1 MTPENPIA
9 EFEISSGAQRGS
21 RLTLYAGRLA
31 YQGGD
36 AMESV
41 PLAHLASV
49 GVAFER
55 DPLKLNWAIVL
66 LVLALILLAVSGP
79 LQGGIA
85 ALAGSIKEHAGRESL
100 DSVLLATFSVLGG
113 LARTLPFLAALLAA
127 VAVALLVIFWL
138 GLTTLT
144 LGFAAVERAYLVRGR
159 NPLLIQF
166 AEVVA
171 AQLALRKD

>member
-1 MTPENPIA
+1 MTPDNPIA
-9 EFEISSGAQRGS
+9 EFEISSGPQRGS
-21 RLTLYAGRLA
+21 RLTLYASRLA

-36 AMESV
+36 AMETV

-55 DPLKLNWAIVL
+55 DPRKLNWAIAL

-79 LQGGIA
+79 LSSGIA
-85 ALAGSIKEHAGRESL
+85 SLVAGIREHSGRESA
-100 DSVLLATFSVLGG
+100 DSVLLATFSVLGA
-113 LARTLPFLAALLAA
+113 LARLLPMLAA
-127 VAVALLVIFWL
+127 VLAAIAAALGVFFWL
-138 GLTTLT
+138 GLTRLT
-144 LGFAAVERAYLVRGR
+144 LGFAALDRSYSVRGR

-171 AQLALRKD
+171 AQIALRKV

>member
-21 RLTLYAGRLA
+21 RLTLYASRLA

-55 DPLKLNWAIVL
+55 DPLKLNWAIAL
-66 LVLALILLAVSGP
+66 LVLALILLAVTGP
-79 LQGGIA
+79 ISSGIA
-85 ALAGSIKEHAGRESL
+85 SLVVGIKENAARESA
-100 DSVLLATFSVLGG
+100 DSVLLTTFSALGAV
-113 LARTLPFLAALLAA
+113 ARLLPMLAA
-127 VAVALLVIFWL
+127 VLAAIAAALGVFFWL

-144 LGFAAVERAYLVRGR
+144 LSFAALERSYWVRGR

-171 AQLALRKD
+171 VQLALRED

>member
-1 MTPENPIA
+1 MTSENPIA
-9 EFEISSGAQRGS
+9 EFEISSGSQRGS
-21 RLTLYAGRLA
+21 RLTLYASRLA

-36 AMESV
+36 AMETV

-55 DPLKLNWAIVL
+55 DPRKLNWAIAL

-79 LQGGIA
+79 ISGGIA
-85 ALAGSIKEHAGRESL
+85 SLAAGIKENTGRESL
-100 DSVLLATFSVLGG
+100 DSTLLATFSVLGA
-113 LARTLPFLAALLAA
+113 LARFLPFLAALLAA
-127 VAVALLVIFWL
+127 IAVALLALFWF

-144 LGFAAVERAYLVRGR
+144 VSFAALERSYAVRGR

-171 AQLALRKD
+171 AQLALRKV